1 MSYKDYII
9 SSLRSLYT
17 KYKIAD
23 NAVSKRLLMHRIKC
37 YLSDLNRIKYEE
49 NSNFVYSSSNDV

>member
-9 SSLRSLYT
+9 SSLGSLYT
-17 KYKIAD
+17 KYEITD
-23 NAVSKRLLMHRIKC
+23 NAVSKRLLMHKIKC

-49 NSNFVYSSSNDV
+49 NSNFVYNSSNDV